1 MKSPHV
7 RYADEAYH
15 VGGALSADSYLRV
28 ERLLEVARES
38 NVDAI
43 HPGYGFLSENASLC
57 SGGTRCWVNLD
68 WSKSRAI
75 TVMGSKT
82 ASRQKMVVAGV
93 PVVPELPH
101 PSQLLKKH

>member
-1 MKSPHV
+1 MRACRELGIQSVAVYSDIDVKSPHV

-43 HPGYGFLSENASLC
+43 HPGYGSSSENAGLC
-57 SGGTRCWVNLD
+57 SGGTRCWVFWIGPN
-68 WSKSRAI
+68 
-75 TVMGSKT
+75 
-82 ASRQKMVVAGV
+82 
-93 PVVPELPH
+93 PV
-101 PSQLLKKH
+101 QLWLWGRRRLLVKRW